1 MKDSELNKNKK
12 QNKYQDAVRL
22 FLLLLTVT
30 LLIFVYT
37 SVLQLNFQ
45 SNALEGIVNRNI
57 ESANV
62 IYKTLC
68 NDFISD
74 DFISI
79 NSESDKSSERYITM
93 QNRMNELRSMTSV
106 RYLYTAKRNAE
117 GDLIYIID
125 GLNADAFDF
134 RNPGDKIEEEMI
146 PYIDKAMNGESVISQ
161 DIVDT
166 DWGHIFTACYPV
178 RNQQDEV
185 IGVLCVEIDMEYM
198 YTYFQTSKANSR
210 IISTITIF
218 VAIILIV
225 FYYNMINTQRKKQ
238 KEQHRLLEKSM
249 KEADSANKAK
259 STFLFNISHDIR
271 TPMNAII
278 GYADLS
284 ERHLDEKDKLKHY
297 VENIKVCGE
306 KMLSIIDSVLE
317 LSRIENNEIVISNKI
332 TNINDGFDSCIAMFE
347 APTQQKNQNLVVS
360 KNIIYP
366 YVYLDGV
373 HVSEIIL
380 NIVSN
385 AIKYTQYGGEIQVS
399 ITQLMMDENTCE
411 MMIVVQDNG
420 IGMSKGYQKHIFESF
435 SREKSSTV
443 SGIEGTGL
451 GMGIVKRLVDLMNGE
466 ITVES
471 ELGKGS
477 KFTVKIPCALSS
489 KEELDANKVES
500 DNNYEEFV
508 GKRLLLAEDNEI
520 NAEIAI
526 ELLKEYG
533 FVIERVDDGASCVE
547 RLKEVDANYYELV
560 LMDIQMPTMDG
571 YEATRQIRQ
580 FDDKIKAGIPIIAM
594 TANAFIQDKEKAFE
608 VGMNDYVA
616 KPIDMTKLLKI
627 LSRYIA

>member
-1 MKDSELNKNKK
+1 MKDSELNKKK
-12 QNKYQDAVRL
+12 KLSQYHELLRL
-22 FLLLLTVT
+22 FLLLITVA

-37 SVLQLNFQ
+37 SVLQVNFR
-45 SNALEGIVNRNI
+45 SNALEGVMSHNT

-62 IYKTLC
+62 MYKTLC
-68 NDFISD
+68 QDFTAD
-74 DFISI
+74 YFLSI
-79 NSESDKSSERYITM
+79 NSESDKSSYRYVTM
-93 QNRMNELRSMTSV
+93 QKRMNEIRTMASA
-106 RYLYTAKRNAE
+106 RYLYTAKRNTD
-117 GDLIYIID
+117 GDLIYVID
-125 GLNADAFDF
+125 GLNTDASDF
-134 RNPGDKIEEEMI
+134 RNPGDKIEDEMI
-146 PYIDKAMNGESVISQ
+146 PYIEKAMNGESVISQ

-166 DWGHIFTACYPV
+166 NWGHIFTACYPI
-178 RNQQDEV
+178 RDQDNEV
-185 IGVLCVEIDMEYM
+185 IGALCVEIDMEYM
-198 YTYFQTSKANSR
+198 YSYFQTNQTNSR
-210 IISTITIF
+210 IIAIITIV
-218 VAIILIV
+218 VAIILIAV
-225 FYYNMINTQRKKQ
+225 YYNANNLQRKKQ
-238 KEQHRLLEKSM
+238 KEQNRLLEKSM
-249 KEADSANKAK
+249 KEADAANKAK

-278 GYADLS
+278 GYAALS
-284 ERHLDEKDKLKHY
+284 EKYLDEKDKLKHY

-332 TNINDGFDSCIAMFE
+332 TNISEGFDSCIAMFE
-347 APTQQKNQNLVVS
+347 APTQEKNQKLITF

-373 HVSEIIL
+373 HVSEILL

-385 AIKYTQYGGEIQVS
+385 AIKYTQFGGEIKVS
-399 ITQLMMDENTCE
+399 ITQLMIDENTCE
-411 MMIVVQDNG
+411 IMIVVQDNG

-466 ITVES
+466 ISIES

-477 KFTVKIPCALSS
+477 KFTVKIPCALSN
-489 KEELDANKVES
+489 KEELEENTLE
-500 DNNYEEFV
+500 DNNHYEEFE

-520 NAEIAI
+520 NAEIAT
-526 ELLKEYG
+526 ELLSEYG
-533 FVIERVDDGASCVE
+533 FVIERVDDGATCVS
-547 RLKEVDANYYELV
+547 RLKEVEADYYELV

-580 FDDKIKAGIPIIAM
+580 FDNKIKAGIPIVAM

-627 LSRYIA
+627 LSRYIS

>member
-37 SVLQLNFQ
+37 SDLQLNFQ

-125 GLNADAFDF
+125 GLNADASDF

>member
-1 MKDSELNKNKK
+1 MKDSELNKKKK
-12 QNKYQDAVRL
+12 QNQNHDLFRL
-22 FLLLLTVT
+22 FLLLLTVAF
-30 LLIFVYT
+30 LIFIFA
-37 SVLQLNFQ
+37 SVLQVNFRI
-45 SNALEGIVNRNI
+45 NALEGIVSHNT

-68 NDFISD
+68 QDFTTD
-74 DFISI
+74 DFLSI
-79 NSESDKSSERYITM
+79 NSEADKSSYRYITM
-93 QNRMNELRSMTSV
+93 QNRMNELRNMASA
-106 RYLYTAKRNAE
+106 RYLYTAKRNTD
-117 GDLIYIID
+117 GDLVYVID
-125 GLNADAFDF
+125 GLNTNASDF
-134 RNPGDKIEEEMI
+134 RNPGDKIEEELI
-146 PYIDKAMNGESVISQ
+146 PYIEKAINGESVISQ

-166 DWGHIFTACYPV
+166 SWGHVFTACYPV
-178 RNQQDEV
+178 RNQDNEV
-185 IGVLCVEIDMEYM
+185 IGALCVEMDMEYM
-198 YTYFQTSKANSR
+198 YSYFQASQTNSR
-210 IISTITIF
+210 MIAIITII
-218 VAIILIV
+218 VAVILIAL
-225 FYYNMINTQRKKQ
+225 YYNAINLQRKKQ
-238 KEQHRLLEKSM
+238 KEQNHLLEKSM
-249 KEADSANKAK
+249 KEADAANKAK

-284 ERHLDEKDKLKHY
+284 EKHLDDKDILKHY

-332 TNINDGFDSCIAMFE
+332 TNISEGFDSCIAMFE
-347 APTQQKNQNLVVS
+347 APTQEKNQKLITS

-385 AIKYTQYGGEIQVS
+385 AIKYTQFGGEIQVS
-399 ITQLMMDENTCE
+399 INQLNIDDNSCE
-411 MMIVVQDNG
+411 MVIVVQDNG

-466 ITVES
+466 ISLES

-489 KEELDANKVES
+489 KEELDANTVEVV
-500 DNNYEEFV
+500 NNYEEFI

-520 NAEIAI
+520 NAEIAT
-526 ELLKEYG
+526 ELLSEYG
-533 FVIERVDDGASCVE
+533 FVIERVDDGASCVS
-547 RLKEVDANYYELV
+547 RLKEVDSGYYELV

-627 LSRYIA
+627 LSRYIS

>member
-1 MKDSELNKNKK
+1 MKDSELNKKKK
-12 QNKYQDAVRL
+12 QNQYHDLIRL
-22 FLLLLTVT
+22 FLLFLTVA

-37 SVLQLNFQ
+37 SVIQLNFR
-45 SNALEGIVNRNI
+45 SNTLEGVVNHNT

-62 IYKTLC
+62 MYKTLC
-68 NDFISD
+68 KDFVTD

-79 NSESDKSSERYITM
+79 NSESDKSSYRYITM
-93 QNRMNELRSMTSV
+93 QNRMNEIRNMTSA
-106 RYLYTAKRNAE
+106 RYLYTAKKDADGE
-117 GDLIYIID
+117 LVYIID
-125 GLNADAFDF
+125 GLDTSASDF
-134 RNPGDKIEEEMI
+134 RNPGDKIEDEMI
-146 PYIDKAMNGESVISQ
+146 PYIEKALNGESVISQ

-178 RNQQDEV
+178 RDQDDEV
-185 IGVLCVEIDMEYM
+185 IGALCVEMDMEYM
-198 YTYFQTSKANSR
+198 YSYFQANQTNSR
-210 IISTITIF
+210 TITIITIV
-218 VAIILIV
+218 VAVVLIV
-225 FYYNMINTQRKKQ
+225 IYYNVISIQRKKQ

-249 KEADSANKAK
+249 KEADAANRAK

-284 ERHLDEKDKLKHY
+284 EKHLDDKDKLKHY

-317 LSRIENNEIVISNKI
+317 LSRIESNEIVISNKI
-332 TNINDGFDSCIAMFE
+332 MNLNEGFDSSIAMFE
-347 APTQQKNQNLVVS
+347 AQTQQKNQKLIVT

-366 YVYLDGV
+366 YVYLDDV
-373 HVSEIIL
+373 HISEIIL

-385 AIKYTQYGGEIQVS
+385 AIKYTQFGGEIQVS
-399 ITQLMMDENTCE
+399 ITQLMIDENTCE
-411 MMIVVQDNG
+411 LLIVVQDNG

-466 ITVES
+466 IMLES

-489 KEELDANKVES
+489 KEELDANIVEVV
-500 DNNYEEFV
+500 NNYDEFE

-520 NAEIAI
+520 NAEIAM
-526 ELLKEYG
+526 ELLNEYG
-533 FVIERVDDGASCVE
+533 FVIERVDDGASCVN
-547 RLKEVDANYYELV
+547 RLKEVDADYYELV

-571 YEATRQIRQ
+571 YEATKQIRK

-627 LSRYIA
+627 LSRYIS

>member
-1 MKDSELNKNKK
+1 MKDSELNIKKK
-12 QNKYQDAVRL
+12 QNQYHDLLRL
-22 FLLLLTVT
+22 FLLLLTVA
-30 LLIFVYT
+30 LLIFVFT
-37 SVLQLNFQ
+37 SVLQLNFRT
-45 SNALEGIVNRNI
+45 NALEGIVNHNT

-62 IYKTLC
+62 MYKTLC
-68 NDFISD
+68 QDFIAD
-74 DFISI
+74 DFLSI
-79 NSESDKSSERYITM
+79 NSESDKSSYRYIAM
-93 QNRMNELRSMTSV
+93 QKRMNEMRTMTSA
-106 RYLYTAKRNAE
+106 RYLYTAKRNAD
-117 GDLIYIID
+117 GDLIYVID
-125 GLNADAFDF
+125 GLNKDASDF
-134 RNPGDKIEEEMI
+134 RNPGDKIEDEMI
-146 PYIDKAMNGESVISQ
+146 PYIEKAMNGESVISQ

-166 DWGHIFTACYPV
+166 NWGHIFTACYPV
-178 RNQQDEV
+178 RNQDDEV
-185 IGVLCVEIDMEYM
+185 IGALCVEMDMEYI
-198 YTYFQTSKANSR
+198 YSYFHVSQISSR
-210 IISTITIF
+210 IIAIITVV
-218 VAIILIV
+218 VAVILIV
-225 FYYNMINTQRKKQ
+225 IYYNAIRIQRKKQ
-238 KEQHRLLEKSM
+238 KEHHHLLEKSM
-249 KEADSANKAK
+249 KEADAANKAK

-284 ERHLDEKDKLKHY
+284 EKHLDDKDILKHY

-332 TNINDGFDSCIAMFE
+332 TNISEGFDSCIAMFE
-347 APTQQKNQNLVVS
+347 APTQEKNQKLITC

-385 AIKYTQYGGEIQVS
+385 AIKYTQYGGEIHVS
-399 ITQLMMDENTCE
+399 IKQVKIDDNSCE
-411 MMIVVQDNG
+411 MIIAVQDNG

-466 ITVES
+466 ISLES

-477 KFTVKIPCALSS
+477 KFTVKIPCVLSS
-489 KEELDANKVES
+489 KEELEANTLEV
-500 DNNYEEFV
+500 DNNYEEFE

-520 NAEIAI
+520 NAEIAT
-526 ELLKEYG
+526 ELLSEYG
-533 FVIERVDDGASCVE
+533 FVIERVDDGANCVN
-547 RLKEVDANYYELV
+547 RLKEVDADYYELI

-594 TANAFIQDKEKAFE
+594 TANAFVQDKEKAFE

-627 LSRYIA
+627 LSRYIS